1 VILFLHIFCRSVA
14 VCVVVVPLC
23 LCLLPVLLLSHLYF
37 LSSIYCTRYLT
48 THHLTSS
55 HKLSKMLNKHFIT
68 LWFCSTLIGTVLSSS
83 RIPGSDIREPTSYS
97 LVKEGPYG
105 SKLYTILC
113 PGSDY
118 ESNPPFLLDLH
129 GNSSYEQ
136 VNNHYL
142 I

>member
-14 VCVVVVPLC
+14 V
-23 LCLLPVLLLSHLYF
+23 LLSPSVCACCLFCCCPTYISCPLF
-37 LSSIYCTRYLT
+37 IVRYLT

-118 ESNPPFLLDLH
+118 ESNPPLLLDLH